1 MFLAIASSHYL
12 MFAVHFVVV
21 GGSGKSLKL
30 IKVREHNTKKE
41 KRKRSYFTLSPRL
54 KPKKVLSSQSIIF
67 SFAVLL
73 MF

>member
-30 IKVREHNTKKE
+30 IKVREHNTKKG
-41 KRKRSYFTLSPRL
+41 
-54 KPKKVLSSQSIIF
+54 KKETFILYLVSK
-67 SFAVLL
+67 VET
-73 MF
+73 

>member
-30 IKVREHNTKKE
+30 NKVREHNTEKE
-41 KRKRSYFTLSPRL
+41 KKNIHTLPCL
-54 KPKKVLSSQSIIF
+54 QG
-67 SFAVLL
+67 
-73 MF
+73 

>member
-30 IKVREHNTKKE
+30 IKVREGKKE

-54 KPKKVLSSQSIIF
+54 KPKKVLSTQSIIF

-73 MF
+73 TV

>member
-1 MFLAIASSHYL
+1 MFLAIDSSHYL

-21 GGSGKSLKL
+21 GGSGESLKL

-41 KRKRSYFTLSPRL
+41 KRKRSYFTLSPWL

-73 MF
+73 TV